1 MCHHRRHRILCV
13 CVNNETTI
21 DVVDEEENDN
31 NVCLLFV
38 VLYSSLLLLPY
49 VVLCLI
55 KKKAEATKQHADGIP
70 VSRDDDFKTK
80 KIRFFFFEQRR
91 GENISV
97 MSVRRSKLFFSCKR
111 FRP

>member
-1 MCHHRRHRILCV
+1 M

-55 KKKAEATKQHADGIP
+55 KKKAEATKQHDGSI
-70 VSRDDDFKTK
+70 SRDDDFKTNK
-80 KIRFFFFEQRR
+80 NQIFFPRTKERR
-91 GENISV
+91 KHFV
-97 MSVRRSKLFFSCKR
+97 MHVSPPF
-111 FRP
+111 